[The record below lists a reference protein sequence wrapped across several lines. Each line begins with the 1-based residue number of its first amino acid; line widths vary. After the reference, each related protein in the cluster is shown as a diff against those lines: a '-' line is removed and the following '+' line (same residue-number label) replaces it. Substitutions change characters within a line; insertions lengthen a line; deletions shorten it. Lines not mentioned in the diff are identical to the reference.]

1 MHGNQISPV
10 FQVSNVTGDGLP
22 QLTRFISLIKNRD
35 MLNKGYGKSTDPLEY
50 DINEN
55 FMIPGIGLVVSGLVK
70 SGVAKLNSVVLLGP
84 TP

>member
-1 MHGNQISPV
+1 
-10 FQVSNVTGDGLP
+10 
-22 QLTRFISLIKNRD
+22 